1 MLLLMASAA
10 AISSAVFPLANNF
23 SASSSVGSNDRWVI
37 DVSTWTATPASGIR
51 TAKKFA
57 PQSDRETIAAASAVS
72 CNWRVTAFGFGAS
85 VADLR
90 GGPEDRMPTRDLFF

>member
-37 DVSTWTATPASGIR
+37 DVSTWTNTPASGIK
-51 TAKKFA
+51 ASKKYA
-57 PQSDRETIAAASAVS
+57 PQLDREIAAASAVS
-72 CNWRVTAFGFGAS
+72 CNWREMRHLA
-85 VADLR
+85 LHH
-90 GGPEDRMPTRDLFF
+90 